1 MRPLRS
7 TSRILIIALALTAI
21 ISIGIVSSAGAAS
34 GAAEDSKYQL
44 SEMKLFNWVILNI
57 KDNYLD
63 QKRINPS
70 EMLSSTLNYI
80 ERMLPEVLI
89 TELPEKGQVVVQVAD
104 KTETFS
110 TSDISTIWE
119 MSFRLKDIFNF
130 IQMNMTSD
138 TDPRDVEYMAIN
150 GMLSTL
156 DPHSV
161 FLKPELF
168 KEIKTATKGRF
179 GGLGIQIQAKDGY
192 ITVIAPLKNTPA
204 WKAGIQ
210 RQDKIVRIED
220 ESTANMSVDEAVNRL
235 RGIPGTKVALWIMRE
250 GLPEAK
256 KVVITRE
263 EIVIST
269 IESQLLDNGVGYI
282 KLSQFTENSASDLVK
297 HYNDMKKKY
306 GHELKG
312 LILDMRDNPGGLMD
326 SSIKISNTFLK
337 SGTIVSTVAQE
348 GTKVEERKASSS
360 DYLIGIPVAI
370 LINGGSASASEIV
383 AGALK
388 DNNRAVVIG
397 QKSFGKGSVQ
407 VLFERQ
413 IPQDKSSDEKL
424 QAGLKLTVAQ
434 YLTPSGTSIQSV
446 GITPDIFLQPLK
458 VQKDKYKLFYR
469 DRQHKEKD
477 LAKHLDDDKAQD
489 EKSSLVIGYVSDEK
503 NSPDLEEEE
512 VEIGEPL
519 PVKPRDENEQF
530 FEDFPIRYAKRLIQ
544 DTGAPA
550 RNAMIM
556 AAKNSYES
564 ISKEEE
570 SSMTTLLTKEG
581 LDWSP
586 GPPPSSPAIKS
597 SLHLEDKEGKVLSR
611 QTLHAGEE
619 SYLVLNVRNA
629 GKEDI
634 FRLAAVIDSKE
645 PLVDGKEFL
654 LGRLPPGSEKTSR
667 IRIKTPR
674 DYLTSVSEYQTSF
687 FTDHTLLGKPIDG
700 KIHVTELARPRFI
713 ASYKI
718 TESPGKSNKNDILE
732 PGETFSLSITSK
744 NIGKAAAP
752 KPKISIKNLSGRDL
766 FIKNG
771 RCDLKP
777 LPKGK
782 SDSCSL
788 PMEIRRDTDNGKLSI
803 ILTVYDAE
811 LGEPL
816 SEKIQLDGR
825 NINSIKNTLEAPD
838 LKVSAVPNNVIVESP
853 SVTIDG
859 MVTDQGGIKDFFI
872 KVNDKKIFY
881 KAADGKSS
889 SLPFKV
895 TVPLKNGINSLYLV
909 ARKTDE
915 LMSIEKFILTRSA
928 SPEIKPLN

>member
-1 MRPLRS
+1 MRCSRS
-7 TSRILIIALALTAI
+7 RFRIFIALALSAI
-21 ISIGIVSSAGAAS
+21 ISSSIFSNAYATQS
-34 GAAEDSKYQL
+34 SEDPKYQL

-63 QKRINPS
+63 QKRINPG
-70 EMLSSTLNYI
+70 EMLSATLNYI
-80 ERMLPEVLI
+80 ERMLPEVLV
-89 TELPEKGQVVVQVAD
+89 TELPGKGQVVVQVAD

-168 KEIKTATKGRF
+168 KEIKTTTKGRF

-269 IESQLLDNGVGYI
+269 IESQLLGNGVGYI
-282 KLSQFTENSASDLVK
+282 KLSQFTENSASDLIK
-297 HYNDMKKKY
+297 HYNEMKKKY

-413 IPQDKSSDEKL
+413 IPQEKNSDEKL

-446 GITPDIFLQPLK
+446 GITPDIFLQPIK

-477 LAKHLDDDKAQD
+477 LAKHLDDDKAQE
-489 EKSSLVIGYVSDEK
+489 EKSRLVIGYVSDEK

-519 PVKPRDENEQF
+519 PVKPRDDNEQF

-544 DTGAPA
+544 ETGAPA

-564 ISKEEE
+564 ISNEEE
-570 SSMTTLLTKEG
+570 NKMTALLSKDG

-586 GPPPSSPAIKS
+586 GSPPSSASIKS
-597 SLHLEDKEGKVLSR
+597 SLHLEDKDGKILPK
-611 QTLHAGEE
+611 QTLQAGEE
-619 SYLVLNVRNA
+619 SYLVLNVKNA
-629 GKEDI
+629 GREDI

-654 LGRLPPGSEKTSR
+654 IGRLPPGSEKTAK

-674 DYLTSVSEYQTSF
+674 DYLTSVSEYQASF

-700 KIHVTELARPRFI
+700 KIHVTELSRPRFI

-718 TESPGKSNKNDILE
+718 TESSTRSNNNGILE
-732 PGETFSLSITSK
+732 PGETFNLSITSK
-744 NIGKAAAP
+744 NIGKATSP

-777 LPKGK
+777 LQRGK

-788 PMEIRRDTDNGKLSI
+788 PMEVRQDNDNEKLSI

-825 NINSIKNTLEAPD
+825 NIDTIRNTLEAPD
-838 LKVSAVPNNVIVESP
+838 VKVGVIPNSIIVESP
-853 SVTIDG
+853 TVTIEG
-859 MVTDQGGIKDFFI
+859 IVTDQGGIKDFFI

-881 KAADGKSS
+881 KASDGKSPT
-889 SLPFKV
+889 LPFKV

-915 LMSIEKFILTRSA
+915 LMSVEKFILTRSG
-928 SPEIKPLN
+928 PPDIKTLN